1 MPSGAV
7 FETKMSEKAR
17 QYKSLPTTN
26 YGQDCPR
33 AMTDRG
39 TARVAFMKR
48 AHRALDRLANLQPMR
63 SILQTQY
70 DRTFAANQTKN
81 LFRGV
86 FETFEEAQ
94 SSAPTTLPLGYDNPA
109 SASLYK
115 ERTRKAYST
124 DYPVMFWL
132 QKLLAEGCTTVFD
145 LGGHIGVSYYAYQ
158 RFLSYPAAL
167 RWVVHDVTAVLERGR
182 AIAEDEDQH
191 RYLSFSADFNTV
203 DGMEIL
209 IALGSLQYL
218 PETLANRLT
227 RLKVLPSHLI
237 LNLTP
242 LHDQASYFTLQ
253 HVGTALCPYRITA
266 FPAFLQSLQELGYIL
281 VDHWENPEKKCE
293 IPFYPDRSLDKYHGF
308 YFRLPN

>member
-1 MPSGAV
+1 M
-7 FETKMSEKAR
+7 
-17 QYKSLPTTN
+17 
-26 YGQDCPR
+26 
-33 AMTDRG
+33 
-39 TARVAFMKR
+39 AFMKR

-70 DRTFAANQTKN
+70 DRTFAANRTKN

-94 SSAPTTLPLGYDNPA
+94 SNAPATLPLGYDNPA
-109 SASLYK
+109 SASLYM

-145 LGGHIGVSYYAYQ
+145 LGGHIGVSFYAYQ
-158 RFLSYPAAL
+158 RFLSYPASL
-167 RWVVHDVTAVLERGR
+167 RWVVHDVPAVLERGR
-182 AIAEDEDQH
+182 AIAEKDDQH
-191 RYLSFSADFNTV
+191 RYLSFSEDFSTA

-218 PETLANRLT
+218 PETLAT
-227 RLKVLPSHLI
+227 RLAKLTTLPQNLI
-237 LNLTP
+237 LNLLP
-242 LHDQASYFTLQ
+242 LHEQTSYFTLQ

-266 FPAFLQSLQELGYIL
+266 FPTFLQSLQALGYIL
-281 VDHWENPEKKCE
+281 VDQWENPGKKCE
-293 IPFYPDRSLDKYHGF
+293 IPFYPDRSLDEYHGF
-308 YFRLPN
+308 YFRLPT